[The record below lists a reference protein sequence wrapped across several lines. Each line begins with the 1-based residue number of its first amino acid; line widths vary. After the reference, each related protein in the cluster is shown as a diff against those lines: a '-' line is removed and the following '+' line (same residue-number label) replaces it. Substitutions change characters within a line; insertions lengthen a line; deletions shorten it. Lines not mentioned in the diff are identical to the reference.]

1 MTHIQDHRISRRD
14 FLRLSGT
21 GLAAAGLGSL
31 VGACGGGSQQELEMW
46 WWGQQEAKGLKGWLE
61 QSISMYRK
69 KNGVNVTTNLQD
81 TGDVIPGFQRA
92 SAANRAP
99 DIQFFWNGI
108 YHMESVW
115 QGYVEPLNGLVPA
128 ELRKSSNATVLSV
141 YNGKQYRLGWYAV
154 PLMWMYNKEMFDKAG
169 LNADAPPKTWDSML
183 DACDSLK
190 SKGITPITGGLKD
203 GYWGEW
209 WMGHGLGQ
217 NLDAPADAAR
227 LFTGDLS
234 WTEPRY
240 YDHWSRLE
248 QMWKSNYINEN
259 MNSIDLYP
267 GIDLFNTE
275 KGAMTQVVGPLVP
288 QTLSTLGT
296 EKVGLMVFPVFGEG
310 KMAGRPIADAQGLG
324 ISSQSANKEGAAKFL
339 EFLHTDERVQALWKQ
354 VHQLPADSTWDGS
367 VVSDPVIKEIWQR
380 WMHGDNVAYISN
392 LMPTLFWNDAM
403 FVNSQKIVSGDFTGE
418 QAGEKAESIAEKWRK
433 ENPDFVKRYN
443 KWINDLTL

>member
-1 MTHIQDHRISRRD
+1 
-14 FLRLSGT
+14 
-21 GLAAAGLGSL
+21 
-31 VGACGGGSQQELEMW
+31 
-46 WWGQQEAKGLKGWLE
+46 
-61 QSISMYRK
+61 
-69 KNGVNVTTNLQD
+69 
-81 TGDVIPGFQRA
+81 
-92 SAANRAP
+92 
-99 DIQFFWNGI
+99 
-108 YHMESVW
+108 
-115 QGYVEPLNGLVPA
+115 
-128 ELRKSSNATVLSV
+128 
-141 YNGKQYRLGWYAV
+141 
-154 PLMWMYNKEMFDKAG
+154 
-169 LNADAPPKTWDSML
+169 
-183 DACDSLK
+183 
-190 SKGITPITGGLKD
+190 
-203 GYWGEW
+203 
-209 WMGHGLGQ
+209 
-217 NLDAPADAAR
+217 
-227 LFTGDLS
+227 
-234 WTEPRY
+234 
-240 YDHWSRLE
+240 
-248 QMWKSNYINEN
+248 